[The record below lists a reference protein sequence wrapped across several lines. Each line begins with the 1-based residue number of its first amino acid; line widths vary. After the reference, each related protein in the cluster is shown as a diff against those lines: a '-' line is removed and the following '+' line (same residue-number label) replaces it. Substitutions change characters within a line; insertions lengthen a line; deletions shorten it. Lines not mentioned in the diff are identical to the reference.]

1 MGNKRKTDR
10 TVTKGSA
17 ITLENTL
24 LQESAPTQSN
34 RLLTESR
41 LPSGKEG
48 IITPESTKA
57 STSVYRTYKSR
68 IFEMIFSDRKE
79 LLSLYNAVNQTDYK
93 DPDQLEINTLKN
105 AIYMGM
111 RNDVSFIVDMKLNLY
126 EHQSTY
132 NPNLPLRFLFYIA
145 DLYSNITKDANL
157 YSTRL
162 IKLPTPRFL
171 VFYNGMEERP
181 DKEVLKLS
189 TAFQI
194 KEEEVFLELTAI
206 VLNINQG
213 HNESLLQACR
223 TLNDYAV
230 YTARVRK
237 YARQTDLESAVER
250 AIEEC
255 IDEGILADFLRKNR
269 AEVKKVSIYEYD
281 YEKHMRQEREE
292 NFEAGLAQ
300 GHADGLAE
308 GLANG
313 QREGICAYIRL
324 ARRQGISEDIL
335 RKELQKE
342 FSVSEQMIESC
353 LKQSK

>member
-1 MGNKRKTDR
+1 MGNKRKR
-10 TVTKGSA
+10 KRAVTKNS
-17 ITLENTL
+17 
-24 LQESAPTQSN
+24 
-34 RLLTESR
+34 
-41 LPSGKEG
+41 
-48 IITPESTKA
+48 IITPKNAGTPERIKS
-57 STSVYRTYKSR
+57 SIPVYRTHKSR

-93 DPDQLEINTLKN
+93 DPEQLEVNTLKN

-132 NPNLPLRFLFYIA
+132 NPNLPLRFLFYAA
-145 DLYSNITKDANL
+145 DLYSDITKDANL

-162 IKLPTPRFL
+162 IRLPTPRFL
-171 VFYNGMEERP
+171 VFYNGVEERP

-189 TAFQI
+189 TAFQV

-213 HNESLLQACR
+213 HNKSLLQACR

-230 YTARVRK
+230 YTSRVRT
-237 YARQTDLESAVER
+237 YAQQTDLETAVER
-250 AIEEC
+250 AIMEC

-292 NFEAGLAQ
+292 NFEAGFVQGHENGLAQ
-300 GHADGLAE
+300 GRRDGLAE
-308 GLANG
+308 GFVQGRKDGLA
-313 QREGICAYIRL
+313 EGISAYICL
-324 ARRQGISEDIL
+324 ARRQGMSEELL
-335 RKELQKE
+335 RKELQSQ
-342 FSVSEQMIESC
+342 FSASEQMIEECMRRMDGKSIRGE
-353 LKQSK
+353 QNE